1 LFKLQEHFYFN
12 LVDSRDCEQTKFHFK
27 KTAFD
32 WPAMEADNKK
42 AQFVCARRKLIEK
55 KGRPFVGAAC
65 VSLH

>member
-1 LFKLQEHFYFN
+1 
-12 LVDSRDCEQTKFHFK
+12 VDCRDCEQTKFHFK
-27 KTAFD
+27 KIAFD